1 MPSFPDLPLPLIIR
15 AVGALQLC
23 ILIASAMVPG
33 QLDWKE
39 SLGKLPPLLR
49 QMFWTYGIYTAAAIL
64 SLGLFSLL
72 ASDDLAAGGRLAR
85 LVCGANC
92 LFWGARLALQGVF
105 DAKPFLTRW
114 WLTAGY
120 HLLTVLFLLFT
131 AFYGWLTFR

>member
-1 MPSFPDLPLPLIIR
+1 MVSLPELSLPQVIR
-15 AVGALQLC
+15 VVGALQLC
-23 ILIASAMVPG
+23 ILIASAMVPT

-39 SLGKLPPLLR
+39 SLRRLPPLLR

-64 SLGLFSLL
+64 SLGLFSLFG
-72 ASDDLAAGGRLAR
+72 SEDLATGGRLAR

-92 LFWGARLALQGVF
+92 LFWGVRLALQGVF

-131 AFYGWLTFR
+131 AFYGWLTLR

>member
-1 MPSFPDLPLPLIIR
+1 MIPFSEITLLVVIR
-15 AVGALQLC
+15 IVGALQLC

-33 QLDWKE
+33 QLDWKK
-39 SLGKLPPLLR
+39 SLRLLPPLLR

-72 ASDDLAAGGRLAR
+72 ASDELAAGGRLAR

-92 LFWGARLALQGVF
+92 LFWGVRLALQGVF
-105 DAKPFLTRW
+105 DAKSFLTHW

-131 AFYGWLTFR
+131 VFYGWLTFR